1 MEQIRAN
8 PADPHPAYAE
18 IYQRLA
24 EDPES
29 PRAALEAE
37 LRRRGLLRE
46 LRYFT
51 INGLRIMYETWMEYE
66 DENGHAP
73 RDPVEE
79 TQVFDNFLDSAG
91 MDDRLHRRIKGDK
104 MASDDLWEDGRRWTL
119 ANEVRCESWLV

>member
-1 MEQIRAN
+1 VGTCWSSSSRFREAAAQLEQIRAN

-73 RDPVEE
+73 QDPVEE
-79 TQVFDNFLDSAG
+79 TQVFDNFLHSAG
-91 MDDRLHRRIKGDK
+91 FDD
-104 MASDDLWEDGRRWTL
+104 
-119 ANEVRCESWLV
+119 